1 MIYHDLDEAETAA
14 LMDLDE
20 TGWQAISAAILES
33 SQGYPDTTIIE
44 GLFMADHHC
53 REGGSMFEALKNVPV
68 ADRNSLAYVSFGTKQ
83 GREHCVEVDPE
94 HAITL
99 FYRDQAC
106 RNGRSEYEEFTSHK
120 PTAWQPRCIIALIEA
135 ESRAKMRDELV
146 EAGRLL
152 TDKL

>member
-1 MIYHDLDEAETAA
+1 
-14 LMDLDE
+14 
-20 TGWQAISAAILES
+20 
-33 SQGYPDTTIIE
+33 
-44 GLFMADHHC
+44 
-53 REGGSMFEALKNVPV
+53 MFEALNNVPDE
-68 ADRNSLAYVSFGTKQ
+68 DRNSLVYVTFGTKG
-83 GREHCVEVDPE
+83 GRENCVEVDAD

-120 PTAWQPRCIIALIEA
+120 PTSWQPRCIIALIEA
-135 ESRAKMRDELV
+135 DSRAKMRDELV